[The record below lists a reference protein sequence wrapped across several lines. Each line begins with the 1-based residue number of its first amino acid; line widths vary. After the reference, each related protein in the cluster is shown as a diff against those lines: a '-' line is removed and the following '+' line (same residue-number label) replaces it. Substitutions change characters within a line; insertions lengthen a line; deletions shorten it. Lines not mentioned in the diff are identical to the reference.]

1 METMETKVNT
11 TNETESAA
19 HQTGMM
25 DINDF
30 DYDLPEELIAQ
41 GKVKVNGRVVTEMG
55 LKIDPEKDEVSY
67 LDRKISKK
75 DTKLVYLMLHKP
87 VGYVTTAKEQ
97 FGRTAVVDLIKGV
110 NARIFPVG
118 RLDYD
123 TSGLLLLTN
132 DGELINSMMRAR
144 YHHEK
149 EYHVRVDK
157 EITSEFV
164 RQMSEGV
171 HIQDVEKN
179 LDAVTRPCE
188 VKQIGKYTFSIILTQ
203 GLNRQIRRMCEA
215 LGYKVTKLVRI
226 RIMNVELG
234 SLKSGAV
241 RKIEGQE
248 LKKLYEQAGTHEGT
262 GGAFE

>member
-1 METMETKVNT
+1 MRLNKYLSDAGVCSRRE
-11 TNETESAA
+11 A
-19 HQTGMM
+19 
-25 DINDF
+25 DRLI
-30 DYDLPEELIAQ
+30 EE
-41 GKVKVNGRVVTEMG
+41 GRVLV
-55 LKIDPEKDEVSY
+55 
-67 LDRKISKK
+67 DRKLAVQGMKVEDFQEIKVDGKAIRREEKK
-75 DTKLVYLMLHKP
+75 VLLVFHKP
-87 VGYVTTAKEQ
+87 KGIECTANPNVKKNVISYINYPI
-97 FGRTAVVDLIKGV
+97 RVYYA
-110 NARIFPVG
+110 G
-118 RLDYD
+118 RLDKD
-123 TSGLLLLTN
+123 SEGLLIMTN

-149 EYHVRVDK
+149 EYRVRVDK

>member
-1 METMETKVNT
+1 MIRLNKYLSEAGICSRREADRLIEAGRVTVDGVRAVPGMKV
-11 TNETESAA
+11 S
-19 HQTGMM
+19 
-25 DINDF
+25 
-30 DYDLPEELIAQ
+30 EEQKICV
-41 GKVKVNGRVVTEMG
+41 GKKVKNNIIRFLHYPVRVT
-55 LKIDPEKDEVSY
+55 Y
-67 LDRKISKK
+67 
-75 DTKLVYLMLHKP
+75 
-87 VGYVTTAKEQ
+87 A
-97 FGRTAVVDLIKGV
+97 
-110 NARIFPVG
+110 G
-118 RLDYD
+118 RLDKD
-123 TSGLLLLTN
+123 SEGLLIMTN

-262 GGAFE
+262 GGAFK